1 MKKYIFVLF
10 AACAFALAACSG
22 CSSTQTKNPQLSVY
36 TIKQNYAL
44 ALEVAVAYDNL
55 PACVPGVKAACSSH
69 DVKVKLKQ
77 AKDVASPA
85 IQAAENA
92 VRDPTFDA
100 STSQAVIVAANQA
113 VIALTAITAA
123 LAIK

>member
-1 MKKYIFVLF
+1 MKRFIVFVF
-10 AACAFALAACSG
+10 AALLTACV
-22 CSSTQTKNPQLSVY
+22 TTPAKNPQLQVFS
-36 TIKQNYAL
+36 IKSNYDAAL
-44 ALEVAVAYDNL
+44 TVAVAYDNL
-55 PACVPGVKAACSSH
+55 PPCVAGVKAICSSH
-69 DVKVKLKQ
+69 DVKVKIKQ

-100 STSQAVIVAANQA
+100 STSQAVITAANQA
-113 VIALTAITAA
+113 VIALTAITSV

>member
-1 MKKYIFVLF
+1 MKKFAVLLF
-10 AACAFALAACSG
+10 AALLTACV
-22 CSSTQTKNPQLSVY
+22 STPTGTKNPQLQVY
-36 TIKQNYAL
+36 SIKQNYDTAL
-44 ALEVAVAYDNL
+44 TVAVAYDNL
-55 PACVPGVKAACSSH
+55 PACVSGVKAVCSEH
-69 DVKVKLKQ
+69 TVKVKLKQ

-100 STSQAVIVAANQA
+100 STSQAVVAAANQA